1 MYGTTFFQITP
12 RIATESSL
20 QALTIVKNRF
30 SGLDLSKSPAGI
42 VFLATPHRG
51 ASSAS
56 LAAMGTNLMKAL
68 QLGKPTTKS
77 ARELKEFS
85 TSVQDIHSDYIDIS
99 RQYQVVSFF
108 ELKGYSRLGLVR

>member
-1 MYGTTFFQITP
+1 
-12 RIATESSL
+12 
-20 QALTIVKNRF
+20 
-30 SGLDLSKSPAGI
+30 
-42 VFLATPHRG
+42 
-51 ASSAS
+51 
-56 LAAMGTNLMKAL
+56 MKAL

>member
-1 MYGTTFFQITP
+1 
-12 RIATESSL
+12 
-20 QALTIVKNRF
+20 
-30 SGLDLSKSPAGI
+30 
-42 VFLATPHRG
+42 
-51 ASSAS
+51 
-56 LAAMGTNLMKAL
+56 MGTNLMKAL